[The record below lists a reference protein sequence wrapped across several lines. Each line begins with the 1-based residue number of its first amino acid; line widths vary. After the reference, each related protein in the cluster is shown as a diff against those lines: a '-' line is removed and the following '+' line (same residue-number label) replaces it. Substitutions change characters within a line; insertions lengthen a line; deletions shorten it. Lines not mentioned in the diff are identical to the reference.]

1 VSQGYY
7 TLQTAYQTIT
17 IQVTNRVAAREQLR
31 LATERYRVGSGT
43 FFELLDAQLA
53 AQRADAD
60 YINAVY
66 AYHRS
71 VASLEAAVGRSLR

>member
-1 VSQGYY
+1 
-7 TLQTAYQTIT
+7 
-17 IQVTNRVAAREQLR
+17 
-31 LATERYRVGSGT
+31 VGSGT

-53 AQRADAD
+53 GQLADAD